1 MIKIITLNNWKS
13 FRDAVLHIDP
23 LTVLIGANASG
34 KSNAL
39 DALAFLN
46 RISSG
51 LSITSV
57 LNGDANI
64 SGIRGGLEWAPRKP
78 ESRFTL
84 GVICSSSEESRTEYH
99 YKIEVEIMGRSAL
112 ICSESLV
119 RVKYRPKTDQ
129 SPYRVKLFSTDP
141 CDQEAPSIT
150 ARLHNEKRG
159 KPVPSART
167 SAVLYQ
173 LSTQMPRQEIVEGIA
188 LVLTDLKNLFIL
200 DPIPSH
206 MREVQ
211 PLSDRLEADASNVAG
226 VLAALPDQQKQKIES
241 VLANYI
247 QHIPERDIHRVYAE
261 KEGKFEDRA
270 MLYCD
275 ESWGQNGEVQP
286 VEAKGLSDG
295 TLRFLAILTALL
307 TRPEGSLLVVEE
319 IDNGLHPSRSSH
331 LLRMLKEVGGERSI
345 DLLLTT
351 HNPALLDVMGTEIVP
366 FVTVSHREVET
377 GVSELTLLEELETLP
392 KLLALGTIGK
402 LSSQGKIEDA
412 LREENHA

>member
-1 MIKIITLNNWKS
+1 
-13 FRDAVLHIDP
+13 
-23 LTVLIGANASG
+23 
-34 KSNAL
+34 
-39 DALAFLN
+39 
-46 RISSG
+46 
-51 LSITSV
+51 
-57 LNGDANI
+57 
-64 SGIRGGLEWAPRKP
+64 
-78 ESRFTL
+78 
-84 GVICSSSEESRTEYH
+84 
-99 YKIEVEIMGRSAL
+99 
-112 ICSESLV
+112 
-119 RVKYRPKTDQ
+119 
-129 SPYRVKLFSTDP
+129 
-141 CDQEAPSIT
+141 
-150 ARLHNEKRG
+150 
-159 KPVPSART
+159 
-167 SAVLYQ
+167 
-173 LSTQMPRQEIVEGIA
+173 
-188 LVLTDLKNLFIL
+188 LKNLFIL

-211 PLSDRLEADASNVAG
+211 PLSDCLEADASNVAG

-247 QHIPERDIHRVYAE
+247 RHIPERDIHRVYAE

-275 ESWGQNGEVQP
+275 ESWGVGEEVQP